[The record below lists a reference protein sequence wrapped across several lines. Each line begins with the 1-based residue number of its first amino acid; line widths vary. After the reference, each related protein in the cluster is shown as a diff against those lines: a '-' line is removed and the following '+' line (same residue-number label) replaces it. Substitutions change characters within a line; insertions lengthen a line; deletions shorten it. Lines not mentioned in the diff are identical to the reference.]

1 MQRRK
6 AEQVNGRAGQD
17 APPTVYRVSGERGK
31 MPRLRCIVSV
41 ESGARCP
48 AYGVSCRWRAGQDAP
63 PTVYGAGGG
72 RGKTEPYTQKH
83 EQCEKC
89 KNNFANVIL
98 SLPFF
103 YPSALPPFHSSPL
116 TASV

>member
-6 AEQVNGRAGQD
+6 AEQVNG
-17 APPTVYRVSGERGK
+17 
-31 MPRLRCIVSV
+31 
-41 ESGARCP
+41 
-48 AYGVSCRWRAGQDAP
+48 RAGQDAP

>member
-31 MPRLRCIVSV
+31 MPRLRCIVPV

-48 AYGVSCRWRAGQDAP
+48 AYGVSCQW
-63 PTVYGAGGG
+63 
-72 RGKTEPYTQKH
+72 
-83 EQCEKC
+83 
-89 KNNFANVIL
+89 
-98 SLPFF
+98 
-103 YPSALPPFHSSPL
+103 
-116 TASV
+116 